1 MNAKNSSTSAD
12 PLQVVPGTP
21 TQGRSLLNAR
31 ALWSLVAVLV
41 LVLIAGLAFVVTKPA
56 GHQLKTL
63 TLGESQAG
71 SQAVL
76 QVGDMLQVN
85 LEGNPTTGYTWSVED
100 LDATVLKVVSEPEF
114 HPASNALGANGTLT
128 FRFEAVGTGRTTLK
142 LIYSRPFEKG
152 VPPLKTFAASVL
164 VTSQ

>member
-1 MNAKNSSTSAD
+1 MNIKKSYPSTD
-12 PLQVVPGTP
+12 PLQVAPDTAAQP
-21 TQGRSLLNAR
+21 RSLLNAR
-31 ALWSLVAVLV
+31 ALWSLVAALV

-71 SQAVL
+71 SQSAL

-85 LEGNPTTGYTWSVED
+85 LEGNPSTGYTWSVEG
-100 LDATVLKVVSEPEF
+100 LDAAVLTLVGEPEF
-114 HPASNALGANGTLT
+114 HPASSALGAGGTVT
-128 FRFEAVGTGRTTLK
+128 YRFEAVGTGQTTLK